1 MMGRLQKWKGGPAG
15 TDVPAASPQGD
26 KKKLAEVK
34 AVLERL
40 HRISAQPE
48 DPAPNLAE
56 NAGSGIAALSRKAA
70 AIREE
75 AGGRAK
81 PGPVSGRQPHLL
93 AGAAG
98 ALLLVGLG
106 SGAVWWMRGM
116 PHPSD
121 RALNLTL
128 GKDNNLP
135 PGKESRTTAA
145 LPGIPS
151 VTKPIASETSE
162 LAEAEKM
169 MDGGKIL
176 AARRILIGDLATS
189 SPDAAL
195 MLARSYD
202 PNFLRT
208 ITGADA
214 GPDIAEAERWY
225 RTWHANAAAK
235 GLLMEPERLDRI
247 IRAMR

>member
-1 MMGRLQKWKGGPAG
+1 MLGRRKGRPDGA
-15 TDVPAASPQGD
+15 DAAVAAAPQGD

-40 HRISAQPE
+40 HRISTQPE
-48 DPAPNLAE
+48 DPAQPLGEAKDT
-56 NAGSGIAALSRKAA
+56 GITALSRKAA
-70 AIREE
+70 AMREEE
-75 AGGRAK
+75 AGTSAK
-81 PGPVSGRQPHLL
+81 PGAASGRQSHLL

-98 ALLLVGLG
+98 AVLLVGLG
-106 SGAVWWMRGM
+106 SVAIWWTRGV

-128 GKDNNLP
+128 GKDNHLP
-135 PGKESRTTAA
+135 LGKDSRTNAA
-145 LPGIPS
+145 LPGMPS
-151 VTKPIASETSE
+151 VTKPVANEVSD
-162 LAEAEKM
+162 LAEAEKL

-176 AARRILIGDLATS
+176 AARRLLIGDLANS

-208 ITGADA
+208 IAGADA
-214 GPDIAEAERWY
+214 GPDVGEAERWY